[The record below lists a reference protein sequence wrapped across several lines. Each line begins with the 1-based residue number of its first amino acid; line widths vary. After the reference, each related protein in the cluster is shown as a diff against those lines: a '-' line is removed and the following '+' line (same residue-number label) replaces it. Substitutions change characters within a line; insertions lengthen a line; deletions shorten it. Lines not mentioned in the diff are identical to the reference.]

1 MLKTRFG
8 AEKLENLILNDDTTL
23 HGGTLNCKRGEVNCA
38 RYVAQGGRSPSTIGI
53 IRTMKSVFNR
63 GLRRDLA
70 AIAAGALAW
79 ACHGHVRSCAA
90 EHSPTERPASES
102 ALVVAAEPI
111 LLKQTSVPVGSVLIA
126 EVSPARS
133 VGTSMTVRSLRGQSF
148 EVPPIKV
155 VSLRVHDTA
164 ADSGGR
170 QGAAA
175 DKEIPPL
182 IRRQP
187 QVVQDAWRQIAA
199 AIDENQGLSRPRP
212 EPLFARAEL
221 WMMVGNYDAALRD
234 LLVAMRIAS
243 DTGAA
248 PRVYD
253 AVFNRLR
260 DVLERY
266 DSTPV
271 PPEDGEPSRHYGH
284 GMHSFWKGH
293 YVEAHKAFSNAISL
307 APGNPLYWYM
317 RAVTHR
323 RLGNEEAAQH
333 DALLGASAERK
344 ACLRRD
350 SASLDINRELRRL
363 QGNDRIWLETQRR
376 GDPSRRTMSGLQR

>member
-1 MLKTRFG
+1 
-8 AEKLENLILNDDTTL
+8 
-23 HGGTLNCKRGEVNCA
+23 
-38 RYVAQGGRSPSTIGI
+38 
-53 IRTMKSVFNR
+53 MKSVFHR
-63 GLRRDLA
+63 GLRSHLA

-79 ACHGHVRSCAA
+79 ACHGHERSCAA
-90 EHSPTERPASES
+90 ELTPAQRPAAES
-102 ALVVAAEPI
+102 TLVVAAEPI
-111 LLKQTSVPVGSVLIA
+111 LFNQASVAVGSVLIA
-126 EVSPARS
+126 EVPPPRFN
-133 VGTSMTVRSLRGQSF
+133 GTSVSVRSLRGQVF
-148 EVPPIKV
+148 QVPQITV
-155 VSLRVHDTA
+155 VSLRVRDAA
-164 ADSGGR
+164 ADVGGR
-170 QGAAA
+170 Q
-175 DKEIPPL
+175 DTSVDDEIPPL

-199 AIDENQGLSRPRP
+199 AVIENQGLARPRP

-234 LLVAMRIAS
+234 LLLAMRIAS
-243 DTGAA
+243 DTGTA

-260 DVLERY
+260 EVLERY
-266 DSTPV
+266 DTTPV
-271 PPEDGEPSRHYGH
+271 PPEDGEPSRHFGH
-284 GMHSFWKGH
+284 GMHSFWNGH

-323 RLGNEEAAQH
+323 RLGNEEAAKH

-350 SASLDINRELRRL
+350 SASLDINRELKRL
-363 QGNDRIWLETQRR
+363 QGRDRIWLENQRR

>member
-1 MLKTRFG
+1 VSSL
-8 AEKLENLILNDDTTL
+8 L
-23 HGGTLNCKRGEVNCA
+23 
-38 RYVAQGGRSPSTIGI
+38 
-53 IRTMKSVFNR
+53 
-63 GLRRDLA
+63 
-70 AIAAGALAW
+70 
-79 ACHGHVRSCAA
+79 
-90 EHSPTERPASES
+90 
-102 ALVVAAEPI
+102 VAAEPI
-111 LLKQTSVPVGSVLIA
+111 FLDQMSVAVGSVLIA
-126 EVSPARS
+126 EMTPVRS
-133 VGTSMTVRSLRGQSF
+133 AEASVTVRSLRGQSF
-148 EVPPIKV
+148 EVPQIKV
-155 VSLRVHDTA
+155 VSLRPAGPADVGHRQDTSF
-164 ADSGGR
+164 D
-170 QGAAA
+170 
-175 DKEIPPL
+175 DEIPPL

-187 QVVQDAWRQIAA
+187 QVVHDAWRQIAVA
-199 AIDENQGLSRPRP
+199 VAENQRLTRPRP

-234 LLVAMRIAS
+234 LLVAMQIAS

-260 DVLERY
+260 EVLERY
-266 DSTPV
+266 DTTPV

-284 GMHSFWKGH
+284 GMHSFWEGH
-293 YVEAHKAFSNAISL
+293 YVEAEKAFADAISL

-323 RLGNEEAAQH
+323 RLGNEEAAMH

-350 SASLDINRELRRL
+350 GASLDINRELRRL
-363 QGNDRIWLETQRR
+363 QGNDRIWLENQRR

>member
-1 MLKTRFG
+1 M
-8 AEKLENLILNDDTTL
+8 
-23 HGGTLNCKRGEVNCA
+23 
-38 RYVAQGGRSPSTIGI
+38 
-53 IRTMKSVFNR
+53 MKIVLNR
-63 GLRRDLA
+63 GLRGDLA
-70 AIAAGALAW
+70 AIAAGAFVW
-79 ACHGHVRSCAA
+79 ACLGHELSCAA
-90 EHSPTERPASES
+90 EHTPTERPAAES
-102 ALVVAAEPI
+102 TLVVATEPI
-111 LLKQTSVPVGSVLIA
+111 LFKQMSVPVGSVLIA
-126 EVSPARS
+126 EVSPPRLI
-133 VGTSMTVRSLRGQSF
+133 GTSMTVRSLRGQSF
-148 EVPPIKV
+148 EVPPVKV
-155 VSLRVHDTA
+155 VSLRVRDAAAADAGGRQDTA
-164 ADSGGR
+164 AD
-170 QGAAA
+170 
-175 DKEIPPL
+175 DEIPPL

-187 QVVQDAWRQIAA
+187 QVVHDAWRQIAA
-199 AIDENQGLSRPRP
+199 AIVENQGLTRPRP

-234 LLVAMRIAS
+234 LLLAMRIAS
-243 DTGAA
+243 DTGVA

-260 DVLERY
+260 EVLERY
-266 DSTPV
+266 DTTPV

-284 GMHSFWKGH
+284 GMHCFWQGH
-293 YVEAHKAFSNAISL
+293 YVEAQKAFSNAISL

-323 RLGNEEAAQH
+323 RLGSEERAQH

-363 QGNDRIWLETQRR
+363 QGNDRIWLENQRR

>member
-1 MLKTRFG
+1 MARFWS
-8 AEKLENLILNDDTTL
+8 EKLENVSLKDDTTL
-23 HGGTLNCKRGEVNCA
+23 HGGTVNGKRGQVNFA
-38 RYVAQGGRSPSTIGI
+38 RYLAKGGRAPRIIGI
-53 IRTMKSVFNR
+53 IRTMKSVFHR
-63 GLRRDLA
+63 GRRSHLA
-70 AIAAGALAW
+70 AIAAGAFAW
-79 ACHGHVRSCAA
+79 ACQGHERACAG
-90 EHSPTERPASES
+90 EGTPPELPS
-102 ALVVAAEPI
+102 AQSSLVVVAEPI
-111 LLKQTSVPVGSVLIA
+111 LLNQMSVSVGSVLIA
-126 EVSPARS
+126 EAPPPRFN
-133 VGTSMTVRSLRGQSF
+133 GTSVSVRSLRGQAF
-148 EVPPIKV
+148 EVPQIKV
-155 VSLRVHDTA
+155 VSLRVRDAA
-164 ADSGGR
+164 ADVGGR
-170 QGAAA
+170 QDTSA
-175 DKEIPPL
+175 DDEIPPL

-187 QVVQDAWRQIAA
+187 QVVHDAWRQIAA
-199 AIDENQGLSRPRP
+199 AVIENQGLARPRP

-260 DVLERY
+260 EVLERY
-266 DSTPV
+266 DTTPV
-271 PPEDGEPSRHYGH
+271 PPEDGEPSRHFGH

-293 YVEAHKAFSNAISL
+293 YVESQKAFSNAISL

-323 RLGNEEAAQH
+323 RLGNDEAAHH